1 MHTDASFCMQAAAI
15 MDHSRSLTAAHIG
28 HPKAGDPTF
37 QLAASLSGS
46 PSAALAMRRL
56 HSPDPAAS
64 PMRSATDP
72 VVSPQPGSSL
82 SQRQH
87 NGLGQG
93 ALQARRLSTDL
104 ESLSPQRPA
113 SAAAASDPEAAGEVA
128 AATFRSRFTLQSIAI
143 PEDAASPPSAVP
155 AILLHAYTAATPRSQ
170 EAAVTA
176 LRDSCPATGTTA
188 RMADGVPPRSVA
200 GSAEWP
206 AGRLGAPRLMLEIP
220 TSAEG
225 RYSDVHLMQTPG
237 AGLGSA
243 QTATSEPG
251 FSGASSAVR
260 CIDIADRR
268 PRT

>member
-1 MHTDASFCMQAAAI
+1 MQAAAT
-15 MDHSRSLTAAHIG
+15 MDQHSRSLTAAHIG

-37 QLAASLSGS
+37 QPAPSLSGS
-46 PSAALAMRRL
+46 PPATLAMWRL

-64 PMRSATDP
+64 PMRSATHG
-72 VVSPQPGSSL
+72 VVSPQTGSSL
-82 SQRQH
+82 SQWQH
-87 NGLGQG
+87 SGLGQQDTE
-93 ALQARRLSTDL
+93 ASHVSTDL
-104 ESLSPQRPA
+104 ESLSPQPPA

-128 AATFRSRFTLQSIAI
+128 AATFRSHFTLQSSAI
-143 PEDAASPPSAVP
+143 PEDAASPPSALP
-155 AILLHAYTAATPRSQ
+155 ASLLHACTAETPRSQ
-170 EAAVTA
+170 EAAVAA
-176 LRDSCPATGTTA
+176 LRDSCPAASTA
-188 RMADGVPPRSVA
+188 ARLADGVPLRPVA

-220 TSAEG
+220 TGAEG

-260 CIDIADRR
+260 CIDIAVRR
-268 PRT
+268 PG